1 MITYIANQFKPC
13 FILEK
18 YLSLKT
24 LIFYWLLLTEKTQI
38 NISSEISDILLQEYH
53 AFNLQ

>member
-38 NISSEISDILLQEYH
+38 NISSKISDILLQKYH
-53 AFNLQ
+53 VFNLQ